1 MKVFFLF
8 LASFLFSIPIYS
20 QRPGGGGGGPK
31 GRPAAIEGEIFGSI
45 ADSLTGKPMGYVTV
59 LALKQADKSMAGGI
73 ITEDNGNFSISK
85 LQPGIYTLKITFV
98 GYRTKEVKDI
108 KITAE
113 NKTFQFKKILLS
125 PTVLETVEVVGDA
138 PLVTYE
144 IDKKVINVEDQ
155 TTNISQTALE
165 ILQNAPSVT
174 VDANG
179 NVSLRGS
186 SSFTL
191 LIDGIPTA
199 MDANDALAIIPAS
212 TIKDIEIITNPSAKF
227 DAEGTSGVINII
239 TKKSKLEGVSLL
251 ANASAG
257 TFDNYS
263 GDVAINLKKEKFSID
278 LSGNMRQRSRP
289 SNNIAERTTV
299 YDSVTNVL
307 KSDGLSD
314 WKNSSKGFEFKFMY
328 TPNNSHVF
336 AAQTRFNDRLMVPYS
351 ETDFRE
357 ENNGELVSEFSTD
370 QSNFIDITGSTSSL
384 FYQYNIERN
393 KEHNISFK
401 AIANLRDVTQ
411 DDTTT
416 TIDENGNIIQ
426 GNLYTEVGPSNSYR
440 FNADYKLP
448 LKKGRKFEAGLQ
460 SQFGSSADD
469 GKNYVLNLTTNEY
482 ELNALF
488 SSEVAYTRDVH
499 AAYTMFSGKAKSLGY
514 QIGLRA
520 EYTDRTITST
530 NLGGFASINRLDFF
544 PSAHF
549 SYSLKNKSQLLVSY
563 SRRIQRPRSYY
574 FEPFITWEGPYN
586 VRTGNPNLTPEYIN
600 AYEVSYIKPLKE
612 RKGFASFEVYTR
624 TVSDIITR
632 ISTVYE
638 PSILISRPYNVGNS
652 IAIGFEPSLNY
663 KIKDWWR
670 INAALNAIH
679 LTLRGE
685 IEDISY
691 DRQSLNYNG
700 RLTNTF
706 TVKGFEIQLMS
717 RYESRTVTAQG
728 NSTGYFTQDASIK
741 KSFSKNKFSLILQ
754 GRNILNT
761 QKVVSVVE
769 TQNVSNINTW
779 QPLYPMV
786 NLTFSMKL
794 NNYQKVY
801 DRGVQMDDF

>member
-1 MKVFFLF
+1 MK
-8 LASFLFSIPIYS
+8 SFALIIAIISLSFQCFS
-20 QRPGGGGGGPK
+20 QRPGGQNGK
-31 GRPAAIEGEIFGSI
+31 AAIQGEIFGTVV
-45 ADSLTGKPMGYVTV
+45 DSLTQEPMGYVTV
-59 LALKQADKSMAGGI
+59 LAFKDGKMAGGKV
-73 ITEDNGNFSISK
+73 TESNGNFSITGLK
-85 LQPGIYTLKITFV
+85 TGIYSLKITFV
-98 GYRTKEVKDI
+98 GYNPKEIENI
-108 KITAE
+108 KIDNE
-113 NKTFQFKKILLS
+113 NATYQLKSLQLS
-125 PTVLETVEVVGDA
+125 PTVLNEVEVVGDV
-138 PLVTYE
+138 PIVTYE
-144 IDKKVINVEDQ
+144 IDKKIINVEDQ
-155 TTNISQTALE
+155 TTVVSQTALE
-165 ILQNAPSVT
+165 VLQNAPSVT

-199 MDANDALAIIPAS
+199 MDANDALAVIPAS

-239 TKKSKLEGVSLL
+239 TKKSKLEGISLL
-251 ANASAG
+251 TNISAG

-263 GDVAINLKKEKFSID
+263 GDVAINLKKEKFTID
-278 LSGNMRQRSRP
+278 ISGNFRQRSRP
-289 SNNIAERTTV
+289 SENSSERIST

-307 KSDGLSD
+307 LSNGVSD
-314 WKNSSKGFEFKFMY
+314 WKNNSKGVEFEFMY
-328 TPNNSHVF
+328 TPNNSHVLSV
-336 AAQTRFNDRLMVPYS
+336 QTRLNGRLMVPYS
-351 ETDFRE
+351 NTDFE
-357 ENNGELVSEFSTD
+357 ERNNGELVSQFATN
-370 QSNFIDITGSTSSL
+370 SNNYIDIFGSSSSL
-384 FYQYNIERN
+384 YYQYNIKRN

-411 DDTTT
+411 DDTTVSR
-416 TIDENGNIIQ
+416 DLNGNIVQ
-426 GNLYTEVGPSNSYR
+426 GNLYTEVGPSNTYR

-448 LKKGRKFEAGLQ
+448 LKNKKKFEAGLQ
-460 SQFGSSADD
+460 SQFGQSADN
-469 GKNYVLNLTTNEY
+469 GKNYVLNLATNAY

-499 AAYTMFSGKAKSLGY
+499 AAYTMFSGKTKSLGY
-514 QIGLRA
+514 QVGLRA
-520 EYTDRTITST
+520 EYTYRTITST
-530 NLGGFASINRLDFF
+530 NLGSFTNINRLDWF

-600 AYEVSYIKPLKE
+600 AYEVSFIKPIKE
-612 RKGFASFEVYTR
+612 RKGFFSLELYAR

-652 IAIGFEPSLNY
+652 LALGFEPSVNY
-663 KIKDWWR
+663 TIKKWWK
-670 INAALNAIH
+670 INAAINAIH
-679 LTLRGE
+679 LTLRGS

-700 RLTNTF
+700 RITNTLSI
-706 TVKGFEIQLMS
+706 KGFDIQLMS

-728 NSTGYFTQDASIK
+728 STTGFFTQDASIK

-754 GRNILNT
+754 GQNILNT
-761 QKVVSVVE
+761 QKTLSIVE
-769 TQNVSNINTW
+769 TENVYIENTW
-779 QPLYPMV
+779 QPLFPMV

-794 NNYQKVY
+794 NNYQKMF
-801 DRGVQMDDF
+801 DKNEQMDDF

>member
-1 MKVFFLF
+1 MKVLLVLLACFLISSPTF
-8 LASFLFSIPIYS
+8 S
-20 QRPGGGGGGPK
+20 QRPGGPK
-31 GRPAAIEGEIFGSI
+31 GRPTSVEGEIFGNI
-45 ADSLTGKPMGYVTV
+45 VDSLSNDAMAYVTV
-59 LALKQADKSMAGGI
+59 LALKQSDKSMVGGGV
-73 ITEDNGNFSISK
+73 TLDNGNFSIEK
-85 LQPGIYTLKITFV
+85 LKPGIYTLKISFV
-98 GYRTKEVKDI
+98 GYRTKEIRDI
-108 KITAE
+108 KISPE
-113 NKTFQFKKILLS
+113 NKTHQFKNLALS
-125 PTVLETVEVVGDA
+125 PTVLEVVEVIGDA

-227 DAEGTSGVINII
+227 DAEGTSGVINIV
-239 TKKSKLEGVSLL
+239 TKKSKLEGISLL

-263 GDVAINLKKEKFSID
+263 GDIAINLKKEKFTID
-278 LSGNMRQRSRP
+278 VSGNLRQRSRP
-289 SNNIAERTTV
+289 SNNVAERTTF

-307 KSDGLSD
+307 LSDGISD
-314 WKNSSKGFEFKFMY
+314 WKNTSMGFEFEFMY

-336 AAQTRFNDRLMVPYS
+336 SAQTRFNDRLMVPYS

-370 QSNFIDITGSTSSL
+370 QSNYIDIGGSTSSL
-384 FYQYNIERN
+384 FYQYNIKRN
-393 KEHNISFK
+393 KDHNISFK

-416 TIDENGNIIQ
+416 SRDMAGNIVQ
-426 GNLYTEVGPSNSYR
+426 GNLYTETGPSNSYR

-448 LKKGRKFEAGLQ
+448 LKNDRKFEAGLQ
-460 SQFGSSADD
+460 SQFGNSADN

-482 ELNALF
+482 ELNELF
-488 SSEVAYTRDVH
+488 SSEVEYTRDIH
-499 AAYTMFSGKAKSLGY
+499 AAYTMFSGKTKSLGY
-514 QIGLRA
+514 QLGLRA
-520 EYTDRTITST
+520 EYTDRKISST
-530 NLGGFASINRLDFF
+530 NLGGFDTINRLDFF

-574 FEPFITWEGPYN
+574 FEPFITWEGPNN
-586 VRTGNPNLTPEYIN
+586 VRTGNPDLTPEYIN
-600 AYEVSYIKPLKE
+600 AYEVSYVKPIKEK
-612 RKGFASFEVYTR
+612 KGFFSLEVYAR

-652 IAIGFEPSLNY
+652 LSIGFEPSINY
-663 KIKDWWR
+663 KVKEWWR
-670 INAALNAIH
+670 INAAINAIH

-691 DRQSLNYNG
+691 DRQSFNYNG

-706 TVKGFEIQLMS
+706 SVKGFEIQLMS
-717 RYESRTVTAQG
+717 RYESRTVTTQG
-728 NSTGYFTQDASIK
+728 SSTGFFTQDASIK

-761 QKVVSVVE
+761 QKVVSRVE
-769 TQNVSNINTW
+769 TQNVININTW
-779 QPLYPMV
+779 QPLFPMV

-801 DRGVQMDDF
+801 DRSSQMDDF